1 MRRRIHMAEAFPQDL
16 TIAWVD
22 RALGAGGDPGD
33 GSLVGTES
41 RLLPGAGDAARGLVL
56 TPGMTAAPDGARPGV
71 GGQFNRRSV
80 VWAPGWTPGE
90 TRSAYLLCV
99 LLYVPNAAA
108 QDDCRRW
115 LDDEH
120 ADRQLAVDGTNWYG
134 GYESVR
140 GDFAFANLW
149 GIDDPA
155 VIETTEWAEARDTPW
170 RLRLLDSIVRTER
183 ALFVLD
189 PTIGER

>member
-1 MRRRIHMAEAFPQDL
+1 MGEALPHDL
-16 TIAWVD
+16 SIAWVD

-33 GSLVGTES
+33 GSLVGAES
-41 RLLPGAGDAARGLVL
+41 RLLPVAGGAAQGLVL
-56 TPGMTAAPDGARPGV
+56 TAGTMAPVDGVRAGV

-90 TRSAYLLCV
+90 TGSAYLLCV
-99 LLYVPNAAA
+99 LLYVPRAAA

-120 ADRQLAVDGTNWYG
+120 ADRQLSVDGANWYG

-155 VIETTEWAEARDTPW
+155 VIETPEWAQARDTPW
-170 RLRLLDSIVRTER
+170 RFRLLDSIVRTER

-189 PTIGER
+189 PTIGERQEDGR